1 MSLMGRAET
10 KLEQSHR
17 AKLLPSRARVRD
29 RRADGERTLFEAM
42 PQLGWVATPRGK
54 ISYFNRKWF
63 EYTGATS
70 EDMTEGGWKFID
82 PEVLPE
88 VFRRGEECLKNGAPF
103 EMAIPLRRHDGAY
116 RWFMARATPLRDEQ
130 DKVVRWIGVFTDIH
144 EQKLAEA
151 ALKDAVKQRDE
162 ILAFVSH
169 DLRNPLHVLTILA
182 GGIEHMVARGDLAGV
197 KRLTPRVKKSVQTMN
212 RLVNDL
218 MDSTKLRAQNVLSMN
233 FEERDMFECLRQAV
247 LGQKEVVGAR
257 QLTLK
262 QEIPQDAAMGMCDG
276 DRIEQVVVNLI
287 GNAVKFTPA
296 GGEIGVRAVRTEEE
310 IVVSVSDTGI
320 GIDSEKV
327 PLVFDTYW
335 QNDAH
340 RSSGTGLGLSIVK
353 GIVEAH
359 GGRVWVETELGVGS
373 TFSFTLPF

>member
-1 MSLMGRAET
+1 MSAPEL
-10 KLEQSHR
+10 KLDR
-17 AKLLPSRARVRD
+17 KLPAKLLPRHVQVRD
-29 RRADGERTLFEAM
+29 RRVDGERTLFEAM
-42 PQLGWVATPRGK
+42 PQLGWVATCSGQ
-54 ISYFNRKWF
+54 ISYFNRKWY
-63 EYTGATS
+63 EYTGATI
-70 EDMTEGGWKFID
+70 EEMTARGGWRCVAPD
-82 PEVLPE
+82 MLPE
-88 VFRRGEECLKNGAPF
+88 VFLRGGECLRRGAPF
-103 EMAIPLRRHDGAY
+103 EMAIPLRRFDGVY
-116 RWFMARATPLRDEQ
+116 RWFMARATPVRDENG
-130 DKVVRWIGVFTDIH
+130 DIVRWIGILTDIH
-144 EQKLAEA
+144 EQKVAEA
-151 ALKDAVKQRDE
+151 ALKEAVRRRDE

-169 DLRNPLHVLTILA
+169 DLRNPLNVLMILA
-182 GGIEHMVARGDLAGV
+182 GSIEQMASRGDLSSV
-197 KRLTPRVKKSVQTMN
+197 KKRMQRVRKSVQTMN

-359 GGRVWVETELGVGS
+359 GGRVWVETELGAGS